1 MFGAF
6 LAQASAGC
14 LASQGLSFV
23 LWGGAGHLDLSPEQS
38 LANNNDASPVRAR
51 HSLAFLTLGLSSIT
65 SDRVQATSLGS
76 KVPRKAAGFVTD
88 GKGGAGRAGEHCHR
102 EGTLSLGAQSSS
114 GSSSATS
121 RTCSSWGSR
130 VGEVPVQTPAFCSLW
145 KGTSQRGGPTGH
157 FTQCSVKRAEI
168 RPDQSTP
175 LAGPI
180 TRTDQTV

>member
-6 LAQASAGC
+6 LAQASAGR

-23 LWGGAGHLDLSPEQS
+23 LWGGTGHLDLSPEHS

-51 HSLAFLTLGLSSIT
+51 HSPAFLTLGLSSIT

-76 KVPRKAAGFVTD
+76 KVPRKGAGFVID

-114 GSSSATS
+114 GSSSA

-130 VGEVPVQTPAFCSLW
+130 VGEGPVQTPASCSLW
-145 KGTSQRGGPTGH
+145 KGTSQRGGPTGR
-157 FTQCSVKRAEI
+157 FTQCSVKRTEI
-168 RPDQSTP
+168 RPHESTP